1 MTADSDFEIFLV
13 AVPGL
18 EGPLCAETRAKGFKA
33 RSTPSGVTRKGG
45 RPEVPPLTTTYPV
58 SPDWRGAAAYCE
70 EAGIGLA
77 GQRS

>member
-1 MTADSDFEIFLV
+1 V